1 MVVDIVAVD
10 TVDMVAVDT
19 VGKAVADTVGKVAG
33 GMVDTPVGGMLLVV
47 GGIQRGV
54 VGDSPG
60 VACRVEEGE
69 LGGILQVVRGKVR
82 IHLKI

>member
-47 GGIQRGV
+47 GGIQRV

-60 VACRVEEGE
+60 VACKVEEGE
-69 LGGILQVVRGKVR
+69 LGGILQVVRGKVKT
-82 IHLKI
+82 HLKI